1 LRIADFGLRIKAES
15 QFPIRN
21 SQSEIRNLTMIDV
34 RHLVK
39 SHGTLR
45 VLDGVSLS
53 VKRGEVAAVIGPSGG
68 GKSTLLRCINGL
80 EAFEEGE
87 VQVDEVCL
95 RPGAG
100 QHGKM
105 AGTLRE
111 LRRRV
116 GFVFQQFHLF
126 PHMSVLENVLA
137 GPLYALKRSRAESE
151 SEARTLLE
159 RVGLSEKLTARPEQL
174 SGGQQQR
181 VAIARA
187 LAMKP
192 EAILFDEPTSALD
205 PRMAS
210 EVLSVIT
217 DLAKSGQTMIVVTH
231 AMGFARN
238 VAHTVHVMHDG
249 RVAESGPPQRIF
261 EDPRE
266 EVTRTFLAQTH

>member
-1 LRIADFGLRIKAES
+1 
-15 QFPIRN
+15 
-21 SQSEIRNLTMIDV
+21 MIQV
-34 RHLVK
+34 NQLVK

-53 VKRGEVAAVIGPSGG
+53 VARGEVAAVIGPSGG

-80 EAFEEGE
+80 EMFEEGE
-87 VQVDEVCL
+87 VQVGDVCL
-95 RPGAG
+95 RSGTAR
-100 QHGKM
+100 HGM
-105 AGTLRE
+105 AGTLRQ
-111 LRRRV
+111 LRCRV
-116 GFVFQQFHLF
+116 GMVFQQFNLF
-126 PHMSVLENVLA
+126 PQMTVLENVLA
-137 GPLYALKRSRAESE
+137 GPLYALHRSRGECE
-151 SEARTLLE
+151 REARQLLE
-159 RVGLSEKLTARPEQL
+159 RVGLAEKLSVRPDHL

-210 EVLSVIT
+210 EVLNVIT
-217 DLAKSGQTMIVVTH
+217 DLAKSGQTMVVVTH

-249 RVAESGPPQRIF
+249 RIAESGPPQRIF
-261 EDPRE
+261 EDSAE
-266 EVTRTFLAQTH
+266 EVTRTFLAQTKKA

>member
-1 LRIADFGLRIKAES
+1 
-15 QFPIRN
+15 
-21 SQSEIRNLTMIDV
+21 MIEV
-34 RHLVK
+34 RRLVK
-39 SHGTLR
+39 SHGSLR

-53 VKRGEVAAVIGPSGG
+53 VRRGEVATVIGPSGG

-80 EAFEEGE
+80 EMFEEGE
-87 VQVDEVCL
+87 VQVGEVCL
-95 RPGAG
+95 RSGTARNG
-100 QHGKM
+100 M

-111 LRRRV
+111 LRCRV
-116 GFVFQQFHLF
+116 GMVFQQFNLF
-126 PHMSVLENVLA
+126 PHMSVLENVLS
-137 GPLYALKRSRAESE
+137 GPLYALNRPRNESE
-151 SEARTLLE
+151 SEARQLLE
-159 RVGLSEKLTARPEQL
+159 RVGLAEKLNARPEQL

-181 VAIARA
+181 VAIART

-217 DLAKSGQTMIVVTH
+217 DLAKSGQTMVVVTH

-249 RVAESGPPQRIF
+249 RVAESGPPEQVF
-261 EDPRE
+261 ESPHE
-266 EVTRTFLAQTH
+266 EATRTFLAQTRKA